1 MVQVKAKSMEELNT
15 RYAVFAIPS
24 LMKVGGEMIAGTPTP
39 KVLEG
44 TFDGTWSAIL
54 RFPSMEV
61 AEAWYNSPE
70 YTPLKKLRINE
81 LTDGGQILAL
91 EGM

>member
-1 MVQVKAKSMEELNT
+1 
-15 RYAVFAIPS
+15 
-24 LMKVGGEMIAGTPTP
+24 
-39 KVLEG
+39 
-44 TFDGTWSAIL
+44 
-54 RFPSMEV
+54 MEV

-81 LTDGGQILAL
+81 LTDGGQVLAL